1 MKTFTTG
8 LVLDAITQPRTK
20 AEISEVT
27 ELSLPQITEAI
38 QTLREAGQPIQK
50 MGASGYTHYYL
61 AKYNR
66 VSDRIK
72 PAYAQMYDLMDA
84 GEWWQ
89 GEEILSIMDF
99 DHIKFKNCVMQ
110 LRRKG
115 VVIEKRKSTTGMRMM
130 EYRVLAKDIEAL

>member
-20 AEISEVT
+20 TEIAEVT
-27 ELSLPQITEAI
+27 NLSVPQITEAI

-66 VSDRIK
+66 VKERVK
-72 PAYAQMYDLMDA
+72 PAYSQMYDLMDA
-84 GEWWQ
+84 GEFWA
-89 GEEILSIMDF
+89 GEEVMSIMDF
-99 DHIKFKNCVMQ
+99 DYTKFKNCMKQ
-110 LRRKG
+110 LRNKG
-115 VVIEKRKSTTGMRMM
+115 VVIEKRKSSKGLRMY
-130 EYRVLAKDIEAL
+130 EYRILAKDIESL

>member
-20 AEISEVT
+20 VEIAELADITTAQVT
-27 ELSLPQITEAI
+27 ESI

-66 VSDRIK
+66 VKERVK

-84 GEWWQ
+84 GEFWP
-89 GEEILSIMDF
+89 GEEVMSIMDF
-99 DHIKFKNCVMQ
+99 DYCKFKNCIKQ
-110 LRRKG
+110 LRSKG
-115 VVIEKRKSTTGMRMM
+115 VVIEKRKSSKGLRMY
-130 EYRVLAKDIEAL
+130 EYRVLANDIESL